1 MNKDIINKIG
11 LVKKDLQALE
21 NIKGKDQK
29 KALEHIKSQL
39 NYIEWNSGAK
49 VLDASD
55 RNRLVFDASK
65 KLDYQATEL
74 INFMKELL
82 LNILNDNKK
91 VKAWD
96 VYKRMDLVVYGLLD
110 VLDLLNLF
118 FDVVQKDIE
127 TTTEE

>member
-127 TTTEE
+127 TTTEK